1 MTVFQRLAI
10 AIAPVLLFA
19 PPSLAQAQPQ
29 DGNNLALDSIVELV
43 KTETDAN
50 GTVTTRYAK
59 PDVVVPGDRVRITL
73 RFHNRSRDAI
83 QNLKLRN
90 PIPDGLKFDGTDDLE
105 GFTVSVDGGSN
116 WGQLATLMVTPA
128 GGALRPATAADVTHV
143 MWILPQPVT
152 PGSRGAVSFFTRVQ

>member
-1 MTVFQRLAI
+1 MTVFPRLALAI
-10 AIAPVLLFA
+10 APALLLA
-19 PPSLAQAQPQ
+19 SPALAQAQ
-29 DGNNLALDSIVELV
+29 DGSNLALDSIVELV
-43 KTETDAN
+43 KTETAAD

-90 PIPDGLKFDGTDDLE
+90 PIPDGLQFDGTDDLA
-105 GFTVSVDGGSN
+105 GFTVSVDGGTN
-116 WGQLATLMVTPA
+116 WGQLAALTVTPA
-128 GGALRPATAADVTHV
+128 GGAARPATMADVTHV

-152 PGSRGAVSFFTRVQ
+152 PGSRGSVTFFTRVR

>member
-1 MTVFQRLAI
+1 MSVFQRFTLAI
-10 AIAPVLLFA
+10 TPALLLTAPA
-19 PPSLAQAQPQ
+19 LAQ
-29 DGNNLALDSIVELV
+29 DGSNLALDSIVELV

-50 GTVTTRYAK
+50 GTETTRYAK

-90 PIPDGLKFDGTDDLE
+90 PIPDGLQFDGTDDLA
-105 GFTVSVDGGSN
+105 GFTLSVDGGTN
-116 WGQLATLMVTPA
+116 WGQLAALTVTPA
-128 GGALRPATAADVTHV
+128 AGSARPATLADVTHV

-152 PGSRGAVSFFTRVQ
+152 PGSRGAVSFFTRVK